1 MLQDLFLRRAPQRA
15 WLTAS
20 PPTDS
25 ATEHQPHP
33 GQPGGNKE
41 GTENVS
47 HQGEPG
53 GNKHGALRR
62 RGSPRSVA
70 ASNFALPD
78 FSEGDPVEIWAAAAK
93 ATAWLSSS
101 EEAWLNAHA
110 LVLHLLQ
117 ATGTSY
123 LVSLRV
129 VAAFSTTELVRIV
142 NPGDQDFTSLMEH
155 KIKKNWLKGGSR
167 SRRRDR
173 PRSVVVLGV

>member
-1 MLQDLFLRRAPQRA
+1 MRVN
-15 WLTAS
+15 
-20 PPTDS
+20 
-25 ATEHQPHP
+25 
-33 GQPGGNKE
+33 PGGIKKVLKMYPTRVNLGE
-41 GTENVS
+41 INMERYGGVGLRTRWP
-47 HQGEPG
+47 HQT
-53 GNKHGALRR
+53 LR
-62 RGSPRSVA
+62 
-70 ASNFALPD
+70 LPD

-101 EEAWLNAHA
+101 EEAWLNARA

-155 KIKKNWLKGGSR
+155 NIKKHWRKGGSR

-173 PRSVVVLGV
+173 PRSLVVLGV